1 MSLLNKKV
9 IVPEK
14 LNGLYSCTV
23 LNYVPVENDKGGY
36 IKVTFK
42 ITENRNY
49 DYIIFPSES
58 DGLLD
63 ENGNLRVT
71 KWTDQTGKEHK
82 GSQYNYVISSLANQL
97 DMNGELDLVTLLEAA
112 KENPIGL
119 MFTYNQDLG
128 RMNVAFRDLKVLEES
143 EAPVELES

>member
-1 MSLLNKKV
+1 MSLLKNKV

-23 LNYVPVENDKGGY
+23 LNYSEVENDKGGY
-36 IKVTFK
+36 IRVTFK

-63 ENGNLRVT
+63 ENGNLRVA
-71 KWTDQTGKEHK
+71 KWTDAAGKEHK
-82 GSQYNYVISSLANQL
+82 GSQYNYVISALSSQL

-112 KENPIGL
+112 KETPIGIA
-119 MFTYNQDLG
+119 FTYNQDLG
-128 RMNVAFRDLKVLEES
+128 RMNVSFRELVEDEE
-143 EAPVELES
+143 AVEL

>member
-1 MSLLNKKV
+1 MKMSLLNTKV

-23 LNYVPVENDKGGY
+23 LNYTEVENTKGGY
-36 IKVTFK
+36 VRVTFK
-42 ITENRNY
+42 ITDNRNY

-71 KWTDQTGKEHK
+71 KWTDAAGKEHK
-82 GSQYNYVISSLANQL
+82 GSQYNYVISALSSQL
-97 DMNGELDLVTLLEAA
+97 DMAGELDLVVLLEAA
-112 KENPIGL
+112 KEKPVGIAFN
-119 MFTYNQDLG
+119 YNYDLG
-128 RMNVAFRDLKVLEES
+128 RMNVSFRELAES
-143 EAPVELES
+143 EGAVEL

>member
-9 IVPEK
+9 MVPEK

-23 LNYVPVENDKGGY
+23 LNYSEVENENGGY

-42 ITENRNY
+42 ITEHRSY
-49 DYIIFPSES
+49 DYVIFPSES

-63 ENGNLRVT
+63 EHGNLRVA
-71 KWTDQTGKEHK
+71 KWIDEAGKEHK
-82 GSQYNYVISSLANQL
+82 GSQYNYVISSLSSQL
-97 DMNGELDLVTLLEAA
+97 DMHGDLDLVNLLEAA
-112 KENPIGL
+112 KETPIGV

-128 RMNVAFRDLKVLEES
+128 KPNVSFKELIKDEG
-143 EAPVELES
+143 VEV

>member
-1 MSLLNKKV
+1 MSLLKNKV

-23 LNYVPVENDKGGY
+23 LNYSEVENDKGGY
-36 IKVTFK
+36 IRVTFK
-42 ITENRNY
+42 VTEKRNY

-63 ENGNLRVT
+63 ENGNLRIA
-71 KWTDQTGKEHK
+71 KWIDVAGKEHK
-82 GSQYNYVISSLANQL
+82 GSQYNYVISSLSSQL

-112 KENPIGL
+112 KETPIGML
-119 MFTYNQDLG
+119 FTYNQDLG
-128 RMNVAFRDLKVLEES
+128 RMNVSFRELVETEG
-143 EAPVELES
+143 AVEL

>member
-1 MSLLNKKV
+1 MDLLNKKV

-23 LNYVPVENDKGGY
+23 LDYSPVENDKGGY

-42 ITENRNY
+42 VTENRNY

-71 KWTDQTGKEHK
+71 RWTDETGKEHK

-97 DMNGELDLVTLLEAA
+97 GMNGKLDLVALLEAA
-112 KENPIGL
+112 KETPIGIV
-119 MFTYNQDLG
+119 FSYNQDLG
-128 RMNVAFRDLKVLEES
+128 RMNLAFRDLKVQES